1 MTPIRLLFALV
12 FTIVVAPVTQ
22 SAAQQVTPRQVAEL
36 AVTHY
41 FRPAYAKLAAE
52 TRRGYDAVGALCSA
66 PGRQHL
72 ETARAR
78 FAAIVVA
85 WSEIELVR
93 FGPVLRDNQLERF
106 LFWPDRRGIG
116 LRQVQALLV
125 EQNAGATQASS
136 LYTKSVAVQGL
147 GALEY
152 LLFGT
157 DAEELA
163 ATANSFR
170 CRYAR
175 AIVQNLATISDRLNA
190 QWRDKVDFANP
201 GPSNPAYRT
210 KQEVLNEI
218 IGVLTHGFE
227 AIRDTRLKPML
238 GNDAS
243 SARPKLAPYWRSDL
257 TIASIH
263 ANFNGLHKLFEQ
275 SRIAGLLPPET
286 ASLHNSV
293 MFEFANADRAFAQ
306 VTLPLEQAVAD
317 ARQHGALDYAVIL
330 TQSLQRLIGQ
340 DMSQSLGLSV
350 GFSSADGD

>member
-1 MTPIRLLFALV
+1 MTPIRPLLALILV
-12 FTIVVAPVTQ
+12 VAVAPVNR
-22 SAAQQVTPRQVAEL
+22 AVAQQVTPKQVVEL

-52 TRRGYDAVGALCSA
+52 TRRGHDAVGALCATPS
-66 PGRQHL
+66 RERL
-72 ETARAR
+72 EAARAR
-78 FAAIVVA
+78 FADIVIA

-116 LRQVQALLV
+116 LRQVQALLI
-125 EQNAGATQASS
+125 EQDAGATQAAS
-136 LYTKSVAVQGL
+136 LYAKSVAVQGL

-157 DAEELA
+157 DAEELTA
-163 ATANSFR
+163 SANSFR
-170 CRYAR
+170 CRYAL
-175 AIVQNLATISDRLNA
+175 AILQNLTTISDRLNT
-190 QWRDKVDFANP
+190 QWQDKSDFATP
-201 GPSNPAYRT
+201 GPANATYRT
-210 KQEVLNEI
+210 EQEVLNEI
-218 IGVLTHGFE
+218 IGVLAHGFE

-257 TIASIH
+257 TIVSIQ
-263 ANFNGLHKLFEQ
+263 ANFNGLRKLFEQ
-275 SRIAGLLPPET
+275 SQISSLLPPDT

-293 MFEFANADRAFAQ
+293 MFEFGNADRAFPQ
-306 VTLPLEQAVAD
+306 VTLTLEQAVAD
-317 ARQHGALDYAVIL
+317 TRQHGALNYAVIL
-330 TQSLQRLIGQ
+330 TQSLQKLVGQ
-340 DMSQSLGLSV
+340 DLSQSLGLSV

>member
-1 MTPIRLLFALV
+1 MKPIRLLFALV
-12 FTIVVAPVTQ
+12 LSVVVPPVTQ
-22 SAAQQVTPRQVAEL
+22 SAAEQVTPRQVAEL

-41 FRPAYAKLAAE
+41 FRPAYAKLVAE
-52 TRRGYDAVGALCSA
+52 TRRGHDAVGALCSA
-66 PGRQHL
+66 PDRQHL

-78 FAAIVVA
+78 FADIVIA

-125 EQNAGATQASS
+125 EQDAGATQAAS
-136 LYTKSVAVQGL
+136 LHAKSVAVQGL

-152 LLFGT
+152 LLFGA

-163 ATANSFR
+163 ADANSFR
-170 CRYAR
+170 CRYAL
-175 AIVQNLATISDRLNA
+175 AILQNLATISDRLNTRW
-190 QWRDKVDFANP
+190 QDKSDFANP
-201 GPSNPAYRT
+201 GPANATYRT
-210 KQEVLNEI
+210 EQEVLNEI
-218 IGVLTHGFE
+218 IGVLAHGFE

-257 TIASIH
+257 TVASIH
-263 ANFNGLHKLFEQ
+263 ANFNGLRNLFEQ
-275 SRIAGLLPPET
+275 SRIAGLLPPDA
-286 ASLHNSV
+286 ASLPNSV
-293 MFEFANADRAFAQ
+293 MFEFGNADRAFAQ

-317 ARQHGALDYAVIL
+317 ARQHGALNYAVIL
-330 TQSLQRLIGQ
+330 TQSLQKLIGQ